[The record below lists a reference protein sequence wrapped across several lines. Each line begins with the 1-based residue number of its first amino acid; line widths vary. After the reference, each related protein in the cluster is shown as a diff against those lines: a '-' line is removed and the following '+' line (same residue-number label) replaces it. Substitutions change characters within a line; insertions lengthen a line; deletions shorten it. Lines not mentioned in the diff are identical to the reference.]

1 MKVKMLVGVNG
12 KVNGERM
19 GPYVNGREYSVPDEM
34 PQDHADLFMGSAM
47 AEAVVAP
54 VPVEVA
60 TEQMPVETVEAEP
73 ERPYRRNRKQADSE

>member
-47 AEAVVAP
+47 AEEVTPAVVEEETIEIQEIGAEEPRHIP
-54 VPVEVA
+54 V
-60 TEQMPVETVEAEP
+60 
-73 ERPYRRNRKQADSE
+73 RRGRKQADSE